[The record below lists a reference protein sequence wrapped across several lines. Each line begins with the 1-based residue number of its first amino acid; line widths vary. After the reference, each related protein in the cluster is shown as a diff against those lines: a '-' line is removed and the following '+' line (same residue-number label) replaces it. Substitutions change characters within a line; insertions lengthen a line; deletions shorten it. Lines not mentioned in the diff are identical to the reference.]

1 MGRGTT
7 TFTLLLSKTPE
18 EANSIIQQ
26 FLSINKFTLE
36 TDSLGQ
42 YYHFYDPALIGHRG
56 FCYQIYNDKIII
68 TVWTGK
74 RGKEYALTG
83 IQGFA
88 VNAQYLELLKSLEI
102 ALTGTSQYISS
113 GSKATQQDPV
123 NKISNLQATNAQ
135 AFSQAPNPQ
144 SGYYQQPQ
152 QVQNQSVDAM
162 QDAANASAEK
172 FCIISFVLSILTSVL
187 SLCGVAF
194 GIPLIV
200 IEFFGAI
207 KGLKTRKRGLA
218 IAALVLASISSVVL
232 LIYIISRLVNGY

>member
-7 TFTLLLSKTPE
+7 TFTLPLSKTPE

-26 FLSINKFTLE
+26 FLKINKFKLE
-36 TDSLGQ
+36 TDNLGQ
-42 YYHFYDPALIGHRG
+42 YYHFHDPVLIGHRG

-68 TVWTGK
+68 TAWTGK
-74 RGKEYALTG
+74 RGKEYTLTG
-83 IQGFA
+83 TQGFA
-88 VNAQYLELLKSLEI
+88 VNAQYLELLKPLEI
-102 ALTGTSQYISS
+102 SLTGAFQYISL
-113 GSKATQQDPV
+113 GSETTLQAPV
-123 NKISNLQATNAQ
+123 NQTSNPQVLNTQ

-144 SGYYQQPQ
+144 SDYYQQPQ
-152 QVQNQSVDAM
+152 QVQNQSADAM

-172 FCIISFVLSILTSVL
+172 FCVISFVLSILTGVL

-194 GIPLIV
+194 GIPLII

-207 KGLKTRKRGLA
+207 KGLKTRKKGLA
-218 IAALVLASISSVVL
+218 IATLVLASISSVVL